1 MSFAIYIH
9 WPFCKSKC
17 PYCDFNS
24 HVSEIIDYKRWRD
37 SYLISIENWAKQTNG
52 RIVDTVFFG
61 GGTPSLMPAD
71 LVGDILSSIQNHW
84 RVSNDWEVTLE
95 ANPTSFEIEK
105 FEAFHAAGVNRVS
118 LGVQSLYEE
127 DLKFLGRGHSPDQA
141 RFALSEAQKIFDRTS
156 FDLIYARP
164 KQTVEMWTRELEEA
178 LSLSRGHLSLY
189 QLTIE
194 KGTPFF
200 TRHARKEFV
209 IPEQDLAADLYDV
222 TQDILEK
229 AGMPAY
235 EVSNHAVAG
244 QESCH
249 NLIYWRYGEYLGI
262 GPGAH
267 GRVIL
272 NGQRFSTRDHRAP
285 EIWLDR
291 VEQTG
296 NGLQAQ
302 ELLALDAQFQECLM
316 MGMRL
321 KEGVPFSRLEPFCN
335 EGVFSMLDS
344 KAFDHLVSGGI
355 MEDVSSM
362 QEKTLRT
369 TPQGFKCLNAVLGY
383 LLARP

>member
-1 MSFAIYIH
+1 MSFGIYIH

-24 HVSEIIDYKRWRD
+24 HVAETIDYKVWRD
-37 SYLISIENWAKQTNG
+37 AYLTSIEDWAEKTKG
-52 RIVDTVFFG
+52 RVVETVFFG

-71 LVGDILSSIQNHW
+71 LVGDILAAIQSHW

-95 ANPTSFEIEK
+95 ANPTSFEIAK

-118 LGVQSLYEE
+118 LGVQSLYED
-127 DLKFLGRGHSPDQA
+127 DLKFLGREHSPDQA

-164 KQTVEMWTRELEEA
+164 QQTVEMWARELEEA
-178 LSLSRGHLSLY
+178 LSLSRGHVSLY

-194 KGTPFF
+194 KGTPFY

-209 IPEQDLAADLYDV
+209 IPEQDLAADLYDI

-235 EVSNHAVAG
+235 EVSNHAVEG
-244 QESCH
+244 QESRH

-267 GRVIL
+267 GRVVL
-272 NGQRFSTRDHRAP
+272 NGQRYSTRDHRAP
-285 EIWLDR
+285 EIWLNR
-291 VEQTG
+291 VAQTG

-302 ELLALDAQFQECLM
+302 DLLTDEMQFQECLM

-321 KEGVPFSRLEPFCN
+321 REGVPFSRLEEFCN
-335 EGVFSMLDS
+335 GDIFSALDK
-344 KAFDHLVSGGI
+344 KAFDHLVHGKI
-355 MEDVSSM
+355 MEDASLM
-362 QEKTLRT
+362 EEKALRT
-369 TPQGFKCLNAVLGY
+369 TPQGFKCLNSVLGY
-383 LLARP
+383 LLARS